1 MVERIVANDK
11 IRVRFPVAAQIKQ
24 HPLGAVL
31 FVRLQGAAL
40 RVQSV
45 ARIEKV
51 AYDFET

>member
-1 MVERIVANDK
+1 
-11 IRVRFPVAAQIKQ
+11 
-24 HPLGAVL
+24 
-31 FVRLQGAAL
+31 VRLQGAAL